1 MLCDRSGTRYV
12 ISQGKFKSM
21 TAQVSPM
28 SEQTAIAAVLSDMDA
43 ELAALEE
50 WLAKTRATLVPE
62 FGRGFEE
69 KNLRRMVQF
78 AEVFPDAEIVA
89 TLRRQLGW
97 SHFKEII
104 PLKNELQRDFY
115 ADMCRMERWSVRI
128 LRQKIGGMF
137 FERSALSKK
146 PDQIIRQELDALQ
159 AEDRFTPDL
168 VLQDPYLLD
177 FLGRRIRTARR
188 ICSRRCCARSSA
200 SCWSAGRASPLSSGR
215 SEPRS
220 TATTT
225 TWTCSSITTGG
236 GGWS

>member
-1 MLCDRSGTRYV
+1 MRSLRHSKNGWPRPAQHWCRSSGAASKKRTCAVWFSSRKCSRMRRLSLHCGDNWAGV
-12 ISQGKFKSM
+12 IS
-21 TAQVSPM
+21 
-28 SEQTAIAAVLSDMDA
+28 
-43 ELAALEE
+43 
-50 WLAKTRATLVPE
+50 R
-62 FGRGFEE
+62 
-69 KNLRRMVQF
+69 
-78 AEVFPDAEIVA
+78 
-89 TLRRQLGW
+89 
-97 SHFKEII
+97 
-104 PLKNELQRDFY
+104 
-115 ADMCRMERWSVRI
+115 SVRT

-215 SEPRS
+215 SESRS

-225 TWTCSSITTGG
+225 TWTCSSITAGC